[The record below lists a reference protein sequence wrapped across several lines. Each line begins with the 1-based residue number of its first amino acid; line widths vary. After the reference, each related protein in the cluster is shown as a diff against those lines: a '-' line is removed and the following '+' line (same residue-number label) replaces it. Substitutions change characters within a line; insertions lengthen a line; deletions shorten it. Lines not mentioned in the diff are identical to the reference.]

1 MNKDTIYSILYG
13 LFKDYFKSITIRDTI
28 DNNYF
33 FEFTHKN
40 PLSNMY
46 LRYDIINNIFSC
58 VYGSEN
64 LKLLYSN
71 DMKQAIS
78 VINIYDS
85 FKDAIVAMFKF
96 INVENQI
103 NTILLDVE
111 KSEIYTKSIKNYK
124 LNR

>member
-1 MNKDTIYSILYG
+1 
-13 LFKDYFKSITIRDTI
+13 
-28 DNNYF
+28 
-33 FEFTHKN
+33 
-40 PLSNMY
+40 MY

-111 KSEIYTKSIKNYK
+111 KSDIYTKSIKNYK
-124 LNR
+124 LN

>member
-13 LFKDYFKSITIRDTI
+13 LFRDYFKSITIRDTI

-33 FEFTHKN
+33 FENKKKN

-111 KSEIYTKSIKNYK
+111 KSDIYTKSIKNYK
-124 LNR
+124 LN

>member
-33 FEFTHKN
+33 FENKKKN

-111 KSEIYTKSIKNYK
+111 KSDIYTKSIKNYK
-124 LNR
+124 LN